1 MSDIRI
7 CFVGDSFVQGT
18 SDPECLGWAGRVS
31 LNAIQKGHNLTY
43 YNLGVRRDTSRDIAE
58 RWEREV
64 KPRLPDPSA
73 GYVVFSFG
81 VNDTAVEGGKARVS
95 EELTRDIAHRILGTA
110 KVRYQTVMIGPPPVE
125 DPSHNSRILR
135 LSNLL
140 AQVAEDEGVP
150 YLRVFERLAKDE
162 FWMQDVKAND
172 GSHPQSKGYQ
182 ALANLVQAWSEWW
195 FREPSP

>member
-1 MSDIRI
+1 
-7 CFVGDSFVQGT
+7 
-18 SDPECLGWAGRVS
+18 
-31 LNAIQKGHNLTY
+31 
-43 YNLGVRRDTSRDIAE
+43 
-58 RWEREV
+58 
-64 KPRLPDPSA
+64 
-73 GYVVFSFG
+73 
-81 VNDTAVEGGKARVS
+81 
-95 EELTRDIAHRILGTA
+95 
-110 KVRYQTVMIGPPPVE
+110 
-125 DPSHNSRILR
+125 LR